1 MSGTLGRR
9 YDETTA
15 ARPYAEIVSSA
26 QESEPELGPVVLAE
40 PARQQIVQI
49 ASDVLGRLKPDEI
62 PVPLRALAK
71 FTTSRRRQRGA
82 VPIAA
87 ALDSDEQF
95 RARVADVVIET
106 LPLLVEAL
114 RSGAGTAASDPCDVA
129 AVAYL
134 VRPDGWETIVADAT
148 ARWAEQRV
156 HSDDAVEE
164 RTRLQGEIAE
174 LRGRVKSEL
183 ARSRDA
189 INEAGAAYTA
199 EIAELKKSLRARTG
213 ELRAAERDR
222 DAAQQALA
230 EAHRRA
236 EQAETAREVDGRRMR
251 ARITELERANGS
263 ARREARADR
272 DVDDARLWLLLQT
285 LTDAAAG
292 VRREL
297 SLSPPSMRPADS
309 VTAGG
314 TDRERRSADDPAALD
329 RLLSLPQ
336 AHLIVD
342 GYNVTKTGYGE
353 LALSEQR
360 DRLVTALAA
369 LAGRAGVEITV
380 AFDGGTR
387 PAVQP
392 RTPRGVRVLFSS
404 GEQIADDLIRG
415 LVDAEPSGR
424 AVVVVTSDQQ
434 VVADVRRAGA
444 WTVPSAVL
452 LARMA

>member
-1 MSGTLGRR
+1 M
-9 YDETTA
+9 
-15 ARPYAEIVSSA
+15 SSA
-26 QESEPELGPVVLAE
+26 EQTEPTGGSVVLAG
-40 PARQQIVQI
+40 PARQQVVQI
-49 ASDVLGRLKPDEI
+49 ASDVLGRLKSDEI
-62 PVPLRALAK
+62 PPPLRAIAK
-71 FTTSRRRQRGA
+71 FTSARRRQRGA

-87 ALDSDEQF
+87 ALDSDAEF
-95 RARVADVVIET
+95 RARVADVVAET
-106 LPLLVEAL
+106 LPVLVEAI
-114 RSGAGTAASDPCDVA
+114 RSGASTAASDPSDVA

-134 VRPDGWETIVADAT
+134 VRPDGWEAIVADAT
-148 ARWAEQRV
+148 ARWTEQRG
-156 HSDDAVEE
+156 HAAGISEE
-164 RTRLQGEIAE
+164 RGRLQGELADLRARLKAE
-174 LRGRVKSEL
+174 V

-189 INEAGAAYTA
+189 INAAGASSAA
-199 EIAELKKSLRARTG
+199 ELAELKKSLRARTG
-213 ELRAAERDR
+213 ERRAAERDR

-230 EAHRRA
+230 DAQRRA
-236 EQAETAREVDGRRMR
+236 EQAESSREAEGRRLR
-251 ARITELERANGS
+251 ARITELERASGS
-263 ARREARADR
+263 ARREARTDR

-297 SLSPPSMRPADS
+297 SLAPPSMRPADG
-309 VTAGG
+309 VIAAG
-314 TDRERRSADDPAALD
+314 TDLSRRSADDPAALD

-336 AHLIVD
+336 AHLVVD

-353 LALSEQR
+353 LALADQR

-369 LAGRAGVEITV
+369 LAGRCGAEITV

-404 GEQIADDLIRG
+404 GEQIADDLIRS
-415 LVDAEPSGR
+415 LVDAEPPGR
-424 AVVVVTSDQQ
+424 AVIVVTSDQQ

-452 LARMA
+452 LARL